1 MSYRGVPCSEGG
13 QFRDELNPDV
23 LQLDEDEYDFPKPE
37 GRAEEEILHPFALIY
52 QLKPLKD
59 QTGQVF
65 LNGMPVTAQVQGTE
79 RYTSG
84 SKIRTS
90 TLYSVQLTHGE
101 FKWTVK
107 KKSKQFHELH
117 RSLLKHKVLMTFLP
131 MGRFAVRR
139 RERENRQETI
149 PSLRSSSEGR
159 SSRQMSSKQRHL
171 EEYMN
176 SLLRKPF
183 YRNYHAMREFLD
195 VSQLSFI
202 HDLGPKGLEGMI
214 LKRSGGHHIH
224 GLNCTG
230 HDQVFYRWSKR
241 WMVVKDSFLMYMKPE
256 DAVVSFVLL
265 FDPSF
270 SIEAGKSV
278 PEAKYGVRIE
288 NSSRSLIIKC
298 HSYRQSYWW
307 KKEIID
313 MVEKHSKDYLHVNRF
328 ESFTPVRQNTPV
340 RWFVNGCN
348 YFSSVADAL
357 EQAKEEIFITDWWLS
372 PEIHLKRPAKD
383 NHWRLDKILQRRAEQ
398 GVKVYVLLYKEVEM
412 ALAIN
417 SGYSKN
423 TLMELHPN
431 IKVMRHPDHVSSIV
445 FLWAHHEKLV
455 VIDQSV
461 AFVGGLDLAFG
472 RWDDHHYRLTDL
484 GEHAEMEPASENRHN
499 ADLAREE
506 KQDSAETV
514 DHGDPKVCPE
524 EDPSVSGLRNN
535 SKLWLGKDYSNF
547 ITKDWVE
554 VDKPF
559 EDFIDRCKNHRMP
572 WRDVASVVHG
582 KAARDVARHFIQ
594 RWNYTKT
601 AKTKYKNSS
610 YPCLLPKSHTTAD
623 KPPFLVPGTQVA
635 SVQMLRSVDRWS
647 AGSVESSI
655 HNAYVQT
662 IEKSQHF
669 IYLEN
674 QFFITCADERSVYN
688 GIGDAIVKRI
698 LRAHSENAKFRVYIV
713 IPLLPGFEGDI
724 ATGGGNAIKAILHF
738 TYRSICRGDC
748 SILSR
753 LKLELGKKWKD
764 YFSICSLRTH
774 AELQGDL
781 ITELIYIHSKML
793 IADDRKVI
801 IGSANINDRS
811 MLGKRDSEAAVFV
824 EDTEMVAS
832 VMDGQEY
839 QAGKFALS
847 LRLECFRLLLGA
859 NTDPSI
865 DVEDPLSDH
874 FFTEVWNAMAASN
887 TAIYDQVFRCLPCD
901 WAQNIQASQEYAGK
915 EKLAT
920 GSSEQARAE
929 LARVRGH
936 LVHFPHH
943 FLREEALSPP
953 LSSKE
958 GMVPVAVWT

>member
-1 MSYRGVPCSEGG
+1 
-13 QFRDELNPDV
+13 ELNPDV

-84 SKIRTS
+84 SKVSVDSKRSTHGNLFL
-90 TLYSVQLTHGE
+90 TLYRALIGDPCIFLQWPFTRPITTSVNRYAT
-101 FKWTVK
+101 
-107 KKSKQFHELH
+107 
-117 RSLLKHKVLMTFLP
+117 LLCNRVCKAYRMHFVFL
-131 MGRFAVRR
+131 
-139 RERENRQETI
+139 
-149 PSLRSSSEGR
+149 
-159 SSRQMSSKQRHL
+159 QRHL

-499 ADLAREE
+499 ADLVGMLGAGSEAIFVSVSAFLGAPFVKE
-506 KQDSAETV
+506 KVIFFRAWVKKTKTYGGICDESHVQLSPDNLTGAGGEAGQRRNS
-514 DHGDPKVCPE
+514 GPWRPQK
-524 EDPSVSGLRNN
+524 DPSVSGLRNN

-887 TAIYDQVFRCLPCD
+887 TAIYDQV
-901 WAQNIQASQEYAGK
+901 
-915 EKLAT
+915 
-920 GSSEQARAE
+920 
-929 LARVRGH
+929 
-936 LVHFPHH
+936 
-943 FLREEALSPP
+943 
-953 LSSKE
+953 
-958 GMVPVAVWT
+958 